1 MSDLGDFIIIKLL
14 IPLIPAVVLLI
25 VSALYSWI
33 LFKRYRQALKRLYQM
48 NFNSLEMERKRI
60 ANDLHDVMG
69 SKVIQLNKTL
79 HMIAETA
86 DPQTKESLDHLQ
98 DQITEL
104 YNETRHTI
112 EFLYPKSLVH
122 GDWQRS
128 IRDLAT
134 EMSSQNFIVTLEFY
148 TRISPPESI
157 CLHLYRL
164 IQEKLNNIIK
174 YVDTTQ
180 VHIDISYDKPKYSV
194 HIIYKG
200 KKSPSGWLTQWVNHS
215 KGRGLHIIK
224 DRLTIMNAVNSI
236 TEEDGNIIDEIH
248 FAYENPSP

>member
-1 MSDLGDFIIIKLL
+1 MDTRIGT
-14 IPLIPAVVLLI
+14 
-25 VSALYSWI
+25 
-33 LFKRYRQALKRLYQM
+33 KRLEVVEV
-48 NFNSLEMERKRI
+48 SLDMASNMRKACEMAFPNATLVIDRFHVVRLVMD
-60 ANDLHDVMG
+60 AMQHALHDVMG
-69 SKVIQLNKTL
+69 SKIIRLNKTL
-79 HMIAETA
+79 HMTAEMA
-86 DPQTKESLDHLQ
+86 DPQTKETLDHLQ

-128 IRDLAT
+128 IEDLAT

-174 YVDTTQ
+174 YVDTSQ

-236 TEEDGNIIDEIH
+236 TEEDGNIIDEIY
-248 FAYENPSP
+248 FAYEIPSP